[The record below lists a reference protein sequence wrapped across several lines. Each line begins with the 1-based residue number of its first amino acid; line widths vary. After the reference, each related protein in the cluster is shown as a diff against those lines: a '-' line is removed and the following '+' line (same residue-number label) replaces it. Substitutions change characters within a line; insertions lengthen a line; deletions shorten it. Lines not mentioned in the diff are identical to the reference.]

1 MFSKIRIAH
10 VVLLAFLLRIIFFVI
25 HQPWISEIEKTQV
38 IAGDAVLYQYL
49 AKSIMDHFS
58 FANNEMRTPG
68 FPFFLSIIYFIV
80 GFKPWIV
87 ILIQIILNSYCVFL
101 IYKITSKAF
110 NETAGLFAAFII
122 AIDPHQ
128 ILICHFLYPDILFS
142 TFFIQQFYQIIV
154 LDRNHIS
161 VF

>member
-87 ILIQIILNSYCVFL
+87 KFL
-101 IYKITSKAF
+101 QKTL
-110 NETAGLFAAFII
+110 LFFCLKLVI
-122 AIDPHQ
+122 
-128 ILICHFLYPDILFS
+128 F
-142 TFFIQQFYQIIV
+142 
-154 LDRNHIS
+154 RW
-161 VF
+161 